1 MSNRLGMVP
10 ELSRLLLIFISANI
24 PCLGPGAANLFFFLK
39 KGEKYAIRD
48 TNMSA

>member
-1 MSNRLGMVP
+1 MVP
-10 ELSRLLLIFISANI
+10 ELSRLLLIFISAI
-24 PCLGPGAANLFFFLK
+24 FHAWARVLQTFFFFKK

>member
-1 MSNRLGMVP
+1 MVP
-10 ELSRLLLIFISANI
+10 ELSRLLLIFISAI
-24 PCLGPGAANLFFFLK
+24 FHAWARVLQTFFFFLKK

>member
-1 MSNRLGMVP
+1 MSDRLGMVP
-10 ELSRLLLIFISANI
+10 ELSRLLLVFISAI
-24 PCLGPGAANLFFFLK
+24 FHAWARVLQTFFFFL

>member
-1 MSNRLGMVP
+1 
-10 ELSRLLLIFISANI
+10 
-24 PCLGPGAANLFFFLK
+24 LGPCAANLFFFLK

>member
-10 ELSRLLLIFISANI
+10 ELSRLLLVLISAI
-24 PCLGPGAANLFFFLK
+24 FHAWARVLQTFFFL

-48 TNMSA
+48 TNMSS